1 MLTVRVT
8 VCVTVCDLQVWYMG
22 GDASRYPQFQEVTD
36 KALMSRM
43 DLVVCLG
50 GDGTVL
56 WATSDFQGSVAP
68 LLPVAMGMPRCVCRS
83 LAASLPLL

>member
-1 MLTVRVT
+1 MLTG
-8 VCVTVCDLQVWYMG
+8 VCHYMCVCDLQVWYMG

-68 LLPVAMGMPRCVCRS
+68 LLPVAMGMPRCASPS
-83 LAASLPLL
+83 LAASLPPL